1 MKEWRVEFAMKKQ
14 IFTFLVALLVA
25 ALNVAAQTGAKEN
38 RYLNAVASRAEFD
51 TVARTYLESSYP
63 LPHAMFV
70 IDRQDKN
77 KIYYVNS
84 KKYTF
89 HKDFVNGTYLSL
101 ERGRE
106 FFVKN
111 YINANRRFILG
122 TLAYQTPLKR
132 WTYEFWEGDQIP
144 AELVKLVSEVIGKTF
159 YEPVAFKP
167 NSLRQEELAATLP
180 GLSVVLQNDIME
192 GADYQP
198 LNVASGIGRIHI
210 IDKIDEHT
218 EIGYNEILVLNEVP
232 VTLPPVAGII
242 ITKPSTPLSHIN
254 LLAKS
259 WGIPNAYIRDA
270 AEVFKQYNERWVVFD
285 VEKGK
290 YRFRPALGPD
300 LDKTTNR
307 DLPIMRRMTP
317 KANLDVDAL
326 ADLRQQ
332 RARMVTSYGA
342 KSANLGEVFNAR
354 LRGITVPQGFGI
366 PFYWYDKFMEDNG
379 FDKLVEVMLED
390 NRFVHD
396 PAYRRDQLENLRKRI
411 QAGKFDA
418 ELQKMLLAKVNAEYK
433 GEGLFVRSS
442 TNSEDLPNFNGAG
455 LYDTVPNVIGDE
467 KLLEA
472 VKTVWASLWNFRA
485 YEARERAFIPHDKVY
500 MGVLIQTGV
509 NSEKAG
515 VMITANP
522 YDRTDKNAIY
532 INAKKGLGERVVS
545 GTAIGEQIVF
555 YPRADSV
562 QVLTRSKEDSQLI
575 FSADGGLIEAPIV
588 GSKTVMPDKDV
599 RRLAAVAQAIKRVF
613 QGKDQDIEFGIVGQK
628 IYIFQSRPYIDGSKQ
643 ILWDPLANRAAT
655 EK

>member
-1 MKEWRVEFAMKKQ
+1 MKK
-14 IFTFLVALLVA
+14 LVLLCLLVLA
-25 ALNVAAQTGAKEN
+25 NLVLAVEAQTPGKEL
-38 RYLNAVASRAEFD
+38 RFRHAIASRAEFD
-51 TVARTYLESSYP
+51 ELGRTYIEAAYP
-63 LPHAMFV
+63 LPHLMFV

-77 KIYYVNS
+77 KVYYVNS
-84 KKYTF
+84 KKYRF
-89 HKDFVNGTYLSL
+89 HKDFVNGNYLSL

-144 AELVKLVSEVIGKTF
+144 AGQIKLTSELLNKTF
-159 YEPVAFKP
+159 FEPVAFKP
-167 NSLRQEELAATLP
+167 NSTRHEELAATLP
-180 GLSVVLQNDIME
+180 GLPVLLQKDIME
-192 GADYQP
+192 DSDYQP

-242 ITKPSTPLSHIN
+242 ITKQSTPLSHIN

-270 AEVFKQYNERWVVFD
+270 ANVFKQYNERWVVLD

-290 YRFRPALGPD
+290 YHVRPAQKAD
-300 LDKTTNR
+300 LDKTAKR
-307 DLPIMRRMTP
+307 DLPIMRQMTP
-317 KANLDVDAL
+317 KADLEVEKL
-326 ADLRQQ
+326 ADLREQ
-332 RARMVTSYGA
+332 RAASVSAYGA

-354 LRGITVPQGFGI
+354 LSDITVPNGFTI
-366 PFYWYDKFMEDNG
+366 PFYWYDKFIADNG
-379 FDKLVEVMLED
+379 LD
-390 NRFVHD
+390 NVLDSLQDDNKFVHD
-396 PAYRRDQLENLRKRI
+396 PAYRRDRLENVRKLI
-411 QAGKFDA
+411 KGGKFDP
-418 ELQKMLLAKVNAEYK
+418 ELRKMVLAKVKAEYPNQ
-433 GEGLFVRSS
+433 GLFARSS

-455 LYDTVPNVIGDE
+455 LYDTVPNVAGDD
-467 KLLEA
+467 KLIEA
-472 VKTVWASLWNFRA
+472 IKAVWASLWNFRA

-500 MGVLIQTGV
+500 MAVLIQTGID
-509 NSEKAG
+509 SEKAG

-522 YDRTDKNAIY
+522 YDRDDKKSIY

-545 GTAIGEQIVF
+545 GAVVGEQIV
-555 YPRADSV
+555 YDPRSDTV
-562 QVLTRSKEDSQLI
+562 KVLTRSKEDSL
-575 FSADGGLIEAPIV
+575 FVFAKDGGLVEAPIV
-588 GSKTVMPDKDV
+588 GDKTVMPERDV
-599 RRLAAVAQAIKRVF
+599 RRLAAVAQQIRRVF
-613 QGKDQDIEFGIVGQK
+613 KGKDQDIEFGIVGRR

-643 ILWDPLANRAAT
+643 ILWDPLAGNPAGG

>member
-1 MKEWRVEFAMKKQ
+1 VKKQ
-14 IFTFLVALLVA
+14 ICICFVALLCA
-25 ALNVAAQTGAKEN
+25 ALCVAAQTGAKDK
-38 RYLNAVASRAEFD
+38 RYLNAVANRAEFD
-51 TVARTYLESSYP
+51 LVARTYLESSFP
-63 LPHAMFV
+63 LPHVMFV
-70 IDRQDKN
+70 VDRQDKN

-84 KKYTF
+84 KKYAF
-89 HKDFVNGTYLSL
+89 HKDFVNGNYLSL

-144 AELVKLVSEVIGKTF
+144 AEQIKLVSEVIAKTF

-167 NSLRQEELAATLP
+167 NSVRQEELAAGLP
-180 GLSVVLQNDIME
+180 GLAVVLQNDILE

-198 LNVASGIGRIHI
+198 LNVASGIGRVHI

-218 EIGYNEILVLNEVP
+218 EIGYNEILVLSEVP

-259 WGIPNAYIRDA
+259 WGVPNAYIRDA
-270 AEVFKQYNERWVVFD
+270 ASVFKQYNERWVVFD

-290 YRFRPALGPD
+290 YRVRPAQKAD
-300 LDKTTNR
+300 LDKTASR

-317 KANLDVDAL
+317 KADLEVEAL

-332 RARMVTSYGA
+332 RARSVTAYGA

-354 LRGITVPQGFGI
+354 LRGVTVPNGFTI
-366 PFYWYDKFMEDNG
+366 PFYWYDKFMRDNG

-390 NRFVHD
+390 QRFVHD
-396 PAYRRDQLENLRKRI
+396 PAYRRDQLDNLRKRL
-411 QAGKFDA
+411 QQGKFDA
-418 ELQKMLLAKVNAEYK
+418 ELQKTLLAKVRAEYQD
-433 GEGLFVRSS
+433 EGLFVRSS

-455 LYDTVPNVIGDE
+455 LYDTVPNVKGDE

-472 VKTVWASLWNFRA
+472 IKTVWASLWNFRA

-500 MGVLIQTGV
+500 MAVLIQTGV
-509 NSEKAG
+509 NSEKSG

-522 YDRTDKNAIY
+522 YDREDKNAIY

-545 GTAIGEQIVF
+545 GTVVGEQIVF
-555 YPRADSV
+555 YPLANSA
-562 QVLTRSKEDSQLI
+562 QVLTRSKEDSQLV
-575 FSADGGLIEAPIV
+575 FSADGGLVEAPIV
-588 GSKTVMPDKDV
+588 GSKTVMPEKEV
-599 RRLAAVAQAIKRVF
+599 RRLAAVGQQIKRLF
-613 QGKDQDIEFGIVGQK
+613 KGKDQDIEFGIVGAN
-628 IYIFQSRPYIDGSKQ
+628 IYILQSRPYIDGSKQ
-643 ILWDPLANRAAT
+643 ILWDPLAAKPAGGG
-655 EK
+655 K